1 MTKKEARE
9 ELAGQYIGHL
19 LDYGER
25 ALPEESVKLKLM
37 AEALDTLGIFKV
49 YGGLRDMLTEKIK
62 EAESLEA
69 IL

>member
-1 MTKKEARE
+1 M
-9 ELAGQYIGHL
+9 
-19 LDYGER
+19 
-25 ALPEESVKLKLM
+25 M